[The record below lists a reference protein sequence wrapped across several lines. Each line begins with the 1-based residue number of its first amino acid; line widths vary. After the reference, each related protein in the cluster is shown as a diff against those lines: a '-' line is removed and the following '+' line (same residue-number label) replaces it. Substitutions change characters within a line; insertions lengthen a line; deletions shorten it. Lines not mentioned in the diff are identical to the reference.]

1 MPAFTFRAVDGDGKA
16 HKGIIEATTEVAAR
30 GLLRD
35 QKILPLS
42 VAPSGSRPR
51 PEGNGSTSLVG
62 AVGKQLGGVGFSR
75 SRISA
80 RSLATT
86 TRQLSTLIG
95 SDVRI
100 DEALKIV
107 AKQTPSQQLASTL
120 LEVRSS
126 IIEGQ
131 SFANALA
138 EHPRVFPDFY
148 KASIAAGEHSG
159 KLPHVLEHLAVFV
172 ENRQRAH
179 QKIRLALL
187 YPALLA
193 TVSGLMIVLLLIYV
207 VPSITKVFVSRG
219 ADLPLLTRGLI
230 GLSSFI
236 QSYGW
241 ILLAL
246 MVLGGFLINRWLAV
260 PANRLALD
268 GMFAMRR
275 PFSGFSRQVNAAR
288 FAGSLATLVQSG
300 VPIVDALVSAAAVT
314 PNRLIRERTLR
325 AAGRVRE
332 GASLHRALQEQDVYP
347 TMLTAIVAS
356 GESSGRLAHALGRAA
371 QDLDRDVDALTST
384 IVGLVEPA
392 VLLFMG
398 GVVML
403 MVLSILLPIISLNSL
418 SL

>member
-1 MPAFTFRAVDGDGKA
+1 MPAFTFRAVDGEGKA
-16 HKGIIEATTEVAAR
+16 HKGVIEANSEVAAR

-35 QKILPLS
+35 QKLLPLV
-42 VAPSGSRPR
+42 VAPTNARPR
-51 PEGNGSTSLVG
+51 ADNEGPKSLVG
-62 AVGKQLGGVGFSR
+62 AVGKQLGGTGSFR
-75 SRISA
+75 SRVSA
-80 RSLATT
+80 RTLATT

-107 AKQTPSQQLASTL
+107 AKQTASAPLASTL

-126 IIEGQ
+126 IMEGQ
-131 SFANALA
+131 SFASGLA
-138 EHPRVFPDFY
+138 DHPRVFPDFY

-159 KLPHVLEHLAVFV
+159 KLPHVLEHLAQFV

-230 GLSSFI
+230 GLSNFI

-241 ILLAL
+241 ILLGL
-246 MVLGGFLINRWLAV
+246 MVVGGFLLSRWLAV

-268 GMFAMRR
+268 TMFAMRR
-275 PFSGFSRQVNAAR
+275 PFSGLSRQVNAAR

-300 VPIVDALVSAAAVT
+300 VPIVDALTSAAAVT

-325 AAGRVRE
+325 AAARVRE

-347 TMLTAIVAS
+347 TMLIAIIAS
-356 GESSGRLAHALGRAA
+356 GESSGRLAPALARAA
-371 QDLDRDVDALTST
+371 QDLDRDVDALTAT